1 MMVSRNTALM
11 AAIPLAAFMLF
22 VSGCKRADLKGAPP
36 HATDLVV
43 IPHESSLVTVPLD
56 TDISALSRVIEQEI
70 PRQLWTINRHID
82 GCVAP
87 KRVKVFGTKIAV
99 TPKLSCDVVGV
110 ATRGAITLH
119 GEGQDIVA
127 DLPIH
132 ATVSARNVGGVISQ
146 TASGNAVAQARIRLE
161 ISGDWSPQATVK
173 LHYTWTSPPGI
184 DILGKRITFTDKA
197 DERLQPVILNLER
210 KLPGELAKL
219 NVHGKI
225 EAAWRQAFTTLQL
238 NGSNPP
244 VWMRITPER
253 LGYGGY
259 VLEGRTLRLKLGLQA
274 VTETFVGEKPKPA
287 APTALP
293 SMTRA
298 TGDGRLRFSIPV
310 IAQYSQLEPVVLKA
324 LKKRSTQPF
333 DLPAIGP
340 VMARF
345 GSVDVYGAPGNRIAV
360 GLSVSARSQRVG
372 SSEVKGRVWLTAMPV
387 NVVDSRKVSFRDLKV
402 TGATDGRT
410 GDLLLA
416 LANSPGVS
424 QAIAEAL
431 DQNFTKDFDELLLK
445 VRKAIVASQQGDFL
459 INAQID
465 SVDTGVLKATGQGI
479 YLPVWANGKARVSYR
494 PHVG

>member
-1 MMVSRNTALM
+1 MMDSRYAALR
-11 AAIPLAAFMLF
+11 AAIPLAALVLF
-22 VSGCKRADLKGAPP
+22 FSGCKRADLKGAPP

-56 TDISALSRVIEQEI
+56 TDISALSRVIDQEI
-70 PRQLWTINRHID
+70 PKQLWTISRHID

-87 KRVKVFGTKIAV
+87 KRVKVFGAKIAV
-99 TPKLSCDVVGV
+99 TPKLGCDVVGV
-110 ATRGAITLH
+110 ATRGLITLH

-132 ATVSARNVGGVISQ
+132 ATVSARNVGGMISQ
-146 TASGNAVAQARIRLE
+146 TASGNAVAQARIRLD
-161 ISGDWSPQATVK
+161 ISGDWSPHATVK
-173 LHYTWTSPPGI
+173 LQYNWTSPPGI
-184 DILGKRITFTDKA
+184 DILGQRITFTDKA
-197 DERLQPVILNLER
+197 DEKLQPVIRNLER
-210 KLPGELAKL
+210 QLPGELAKL
-219 NVHGKI
+219 DLHGKI
-225 EAAWRQAFTTLQL
+225 DAAWRQAFTTLQL

-293 SMTRA
+293 PMTRA
-298 TGDGRLRFSIPV
+298 AGDGKLRFSIPV
-310 IAQYSQLEPVVLKA
+310 IAQYAQLEPVVLRA
-324 LKKRSTQPF
+324 LEKRSARPF

-345 GSVDVYGAPGNRIAV
+345 GTANVYGAPGNRIAV
-360 GLSVSARSQRVG
+360 GLTVSARSLRIG
-372 SSEVKGRVWLTAMPV
+372 ASEVKGRVWLTALPV
-387 NVVDSRKVSFRDLKV
+387 NQADSRKVEFKDLKV
-402 TGATDGRT
+402 TGTTDGKT

-416 LANSPGVS
+416 LANSPGLS
-424 QAIAEAL
+424 QAIADAL
-431 DQNFTKDFDELLLK
+431 DQNFQKDFDELLIK
-445 VRKAIVASQQGDFL
+445 VRMAIVASQQGDFL

-465 SVDTGVLKATGQGI
+465 TVDTGVLKATGQGI

-494 PHVG
+494 PHVR